1 MSTNIFPEITFR
13 DGRWFLRYWSNGEI
27 VKEIDLP
34 NNPMMNR
41 IWEASSNL
49 LDVYIDDCGA
59 NLNRCV
65 EVLRKVSKAF
75 AGISQLLSDQADKE
89 QEQLD
94 LDRLYAYD
102 PDEPWYNN

>member
-13 DGRWFLRYWSNGEI
+13 DGRWFLRYISGGEL
-27 VKEIDLP
+27 VREIELP
-34 NNPMMNR
+34 NHPMMNR
-41 IWEASSNL
+41 IWEASQYL

-59 NLNRCV
+59 NLDRCV
-65 EVLRKVSKAF
+65 EVLRKASKNF

>member
-1 MSTNIFPEITFR
+1 MSNNIFPEIICR
-13 DGRWFLRYWSNGEI
+13 NGKWFLRYISGGEI
-27 VKEIDLP
+27 VKEIELP

-49 LDVYIDDCGA
+49 LEMYVDDAGG
-59 NLNRCV
+59 NEYNIEL
-65 EVLRKVSKAF
+65 LRKVSKSF

-94 LDRLYAYD
+94 LDKLYAYD
-102 PDEPWYNN
+102 PDEPWYNK